1 MHRKKNKSK
10 ILAHTGGAGKTG
22 KINAGGN

>member
-1 MHRKKNKSK
+1 MKKNKSK